1 MRARVIAT
9 FGRQSLI
16 DDAAH
21 IRQATRRGRR
31 GDVVVGDCVLA
42 SVTSAEQAR
51 IESIEPRSTLL
62 FRTDKYRTK
71 ELAANV
77 DQVIIVFA
85 ARPAFNRW
93 FIWKALVAATA
104 ASIEALVLRNKTDLA
119 ESDDASSFL
128 QQLSQ
133 LGWRTLALSAKVE
146 SDRSRELLLR
156 EVAGRKSLMVGQSG
170 MGKSTLL
177 NLLIPD
183 ARARTQQY
191 SERLNVKQVFVKE
204 LEAGGFQL
212 STDAAADVLVLRPA
226 IINLDMEA
234 PPNDWDP
241 SEQTYSSSAGQM
253 TLYLELYDSLTSTL
267 LARVIDPEA
276 ASNYGVFTWQS
287 QAGNISAADG
297 IMKKWSD
304 TLRGYMEAARSSG
317 G

>member
-42 SVTSAEQAR
+42 SVTSVEQAR

-62 FRTDKYRTK
+62 FRSDKYRTK

-104 ASIEALVLRNKTDLA
+104 AGIEALVLRNKSDLA
-119 ESDDASSFL
+119 ESADASSFL
-128 QQLSQ
+128 HQVSQ

-146 SDRSRELLLR
+146 SDRSRDLLLR

-183 ARARTQQY
+183 AGARTQQY
-191 SERLNVKQVFVKE
+191 SERLNAGKQTTTASRWFSFDGDSALVDT
-204 LEAGGFQL
+204 AGFEEFGLAHLSFDEIAATFPEFKGLLGHCRFQDCRHSEEPGCAIRAALADGTIAPERYEFYRSL
-212 STDAAADVLVLRPA
+212 S
-226 IINLDMEA
+226 
-234 PPNDWDP
+234 
-241 SEQTYSSSAGQM
+241 
-253 TLYLELYDSLTSTL
+253 
-267 LARVIDPEA
+267 A
-276 ASNYGVFTWQS
+276 ASL
-287 QAGNISAADG
+287 A
-297 IMKKWSD
+297 
-304 TLRGYMEAARSSG
+304 
-317 G
+317 

>member
-1 MRARVIAT
+1 MQVRARVIAT

-21 IRQATRRGRR
+21 LRQATRRGRR

-42 SVTSAEQAR
+42 SVTSVEQAR

-104 ASIEALVLRNKTDLA
+104 AGIEALVLRNKSDLA
-119 ESDDASSFL
+119 ESVDASSFL
-128 QQLSQ
+128 HQVSQ

-183 ARARTQQY
+183 AGARTQQY
-191 SERLNVKQVFVKE
+191 SERLNAGKQTTTASRWFSFDGDSALVDT
-204 LEAGGFQL
+204 AGFEEFGLAHLSFDEIAATFPEFKGLLGHCRFQDCRHSEEPGCAIRAALADGTIAPERYEFYRSL
-212 STDAAADVLVLRPA
+212 S
-226 IINLDMEA
+226 
-234 PPNDWDP
+234 
-241 SEQTYSSSAGQM
+241 
-253 TLYLELYDSLTSTL
+253 
-267 LARVIDPEA
+267 A
-276 ASNYGVFTWQS
+276 ASL
-287 QAGNISAADG
+287 A
-297 IMKKWSD
+297 
-304 TLRGYMEAARSSG
+304 
-317 G
+317 

>member
-1 MRARVIAT
+1 MRVRARVIAT

-42 SVTSAEQAR
+42 SVTSVEQAR

-62 FRTDKYRTK
+62 FRSDKYRTK

-104 ASIEALVLRNKTDLA
+104 AGIEALVLRNKSDLA
-119 ESDDASSFL
+119 DSDDASSFL
-128 QQLSQ
+128 RQVSQ

-183 ARARTQQY
+183 AGARTQQY
-191 SERLNVKQVFVKE
+191 SERLNAGKQTTTASRWFSFDGDSALVDT
-204 LEAGGFQL
+204 AGFEEFGLAHLRFDEIAATFPEFKGLLGHCRFQDCRH
-212 STDAAADVLVLRPA
+212 SEEPGCAIRAALADGT
-226 IINLDMEA
+226 IA
-234 PPNDWDP
+234 PERYEFYR
-241 SEQTYSSSAGQM
+241 SLSSA
-253 TLYLELYDSLTSTL
+253 SL
-267 LARVIDPEA
+267 A
-276 ASNYGVFTWQS
+276 
-287 QAGNISAADG
+287 
-297 IMKKWSD
+297 
-304 TLRGYMEAARSSG
+304 
-317 G
+317 

>member
-42 SVTSAEQAR
+42 SVTSVEQAR

-62 FRTDKYRTK
+62 FRTDRYRTK

-77 DQVIIVFA
+77 DQVIIVLA

-104 ASIEALVLRNKTDLA
+104 AGIEALVVRNKSDLA
-119 ESDDASSFL
+119 ESGDASSFL
-128 QQLSQ
+128 QEVSR

-156 EVAGRKSLMVGQSG
+156 EVTGRKSLMVGQSG

-183 ARARTQQY
+183 ARARTQEY
-191 SERLNVKQVFVKE
+191 SERLNAGKQTTTASRWFAFDGDSALVDTAGFEEFGLAHLSFVE
-204 LEAGGFQL
+204 IAATFPEFMALLGQCRFQ
-212 STDAAADVLVLRPA
+212 DCRHMEEPGCAIRAAL
-226 IINLDMEA
+226 
-234 PPNDWDP
+234 
-241 SEQTYSSSAGQM
+241 
-253 TLYLELYDSLTSTL
+253 
-267 LARVIDPEA
+267 
-276 ASNYGVFTWQS
+276 
-287 QAGNISAADG
+287 ADG
-297 IMKKWSD
+297 TIAPERYDFYRS
-304 TLRGYMEAARSSG
+304 LAATSLA
-317 G
+317 

>member
-1 MRARVIAT
+1 VRARVIAT

-42 SVTSAEQAR
+42 SVTSVEQAR

-62 FRTDKYRTK
+62 FRSDKYRTK

-104 ASIEALVLRNKTDLA
+104 AGIEALVLRNKSDLA
-119 ESDDASSFL
+119 ESADASSFL
-128 QQLSQ
+128 HQVSQ

-146 SDRSRELLLR
+146 SDRSRDLLLR

-183 ARARTQQY
+183 AGARTQQY
-191 SERLNVKQVFVKE
+191 SERLNAGKQTTTASRWFSFDGDSALVDT
-204 LEAGGFQL
+204 AGFEEFGLAHLSFDEIAATFPEFKGLLGHCRFQDCRHSEEPGCAIRAALADGTIAPERYEFYRSL
-212 STDAAADVLVLRPA
+212 S
-226 IINLDMEA
+226 
-234 PPNDWDP
+234 
-241 SEQTYSSSAGQM
+241 
-253 TLYLELYDSLTSTL
+253 
-267 LARVIDPEA
+267 A
-276 ASNYGVFTWQS
+276 ASL
-287 QAGNISAADG
+287 A
-297 IMKKWSD
+297 
-304 TLRGYMEAARSSG
+304 
-317 G
+317 

>member
-1 MRARVIAT
+1 VIAT

-16 DDAAH
+16 ADTAH

-31 GDVVVGDCVLA
+31 GDVVIGDCVLA

-104 ASIEALVLRNKTDLA
+104 AGIEALVLRNKTDLA
-119 ESDDASSFL
+119 ESDDANSFL
-128 QQLSQ
+128 QQVSQ
-133 LGWRTLALSAKVE
+133 LGWRTLALSAKVD

-191 SERLNVKQVFVKE
+191 SERLNAGKQTTTASRWFSFGGDSALVDT
-204 LEAGGFQL
+204 AGFEEFGLAHLRFNEI
-212 STDAAADVLVLRPA
+212 AAAFPEFKALLGHCRFQDCRHLEEPGCA
-226 IINLDMEA
+226 I
-234 PPNDWDP
+234 
-241 SEQTYSSSAGQM
+241 
-253 TLYLELYDSLTSTL
+253 
-267 LARVIDPEA
+267 RA
-276 ASNYGVFTWQS
+276 AL
-287 QAGNISAADG
+287 ADG
-297 IMKKWSD
+297 AIAPERYEFYRS
-304 TLRGYMEAARSSG
+304 LAAVSLA
-317 G
+317 

>member
-9 FGRQSLI
+9 FGHQSLI

-42 SVTSAEQAR
+42 SVTSVEQAR

-62 FRTDKYRTK
+62 FRSDKYRTK

-104 ASIEALVLRNKTDLA
+104 AGIEALVLRNKSDLA
-119 ESDDASSFL
+119 ESADASSFL
-128 QQLSQ
+128 HQVSQ

-146 SDRSRELLLR
+146 SDRSRDLLLR

-183 ARARTQQY
+183 AGARTQQY
-191 SERLNVKQVFVKE
+191 SERLNAGKQTTTASRWFSFDGDSALVDT
-204 LEAGGFQL
+204 AGFEEFGLAHLSFDEIAATFPEFKGLLGHCRFQDCRHSEEPGCAIRAALADGTIAPERYEFYRSL
-212 STDAAADVLVLRPA
+212 S
-226 IINLDMEA
+226 
-234 PPNDWDP
+234 
-241 SEQTYSSSAGQM
+241 
-253 TLYLELYDSLTSTL
+253 
-267 LARVIDPEA
+267 A
-276 ASNYGVFTWQS
+276 ASL
-287 QAGNISAADG
+287 A
-297 IMKKWSD
+297 
-304 TLRGYMEAARSSG
+304 
-317 G
+317 

>member
-9 FGRQSLI
+9 FGRESLI

-31 GDVVVGDCVLA
+31 GDVVVGDCVVA
-42 SVTSAEQAR
+42 SVTSVEQAR

-62 FRTDKYRTK
+62 FRTDRYRTK

-77 DQVIIVFA
+77 DQVIIVLA

-104 ASIEALVLRNKTDLA
+104 AGIEALVVRNKSDLA

-128 QQLSQ
+128 QEVSR

-156 EVAGRKSLMVGQSG
+156 EVTGRKSLMVGQSG

-177 NLLIPD
+177 NLLIPN
-183 ARARTQQY
+183 ARARTQEY
-191 SERLNVKQVFVKE
+191 SERLNAGKQTTTASRWFAFDGDSALVDTAGFEEFGLAHLSFVE
-204 LEAGGFQL
+204 IAATFPEFMALIGHCRFQDCRHLEEPGC
-212 STDAAADVLVLRPA
+212 SIRAAL
-226 IINLDMEA
+226 
-234 PPNDWDP
+234 
-241 SEQTYSSSAGQM
+241 
-253 TLYLELYDSLTSTL
+253 
-267 LARVIDPEA
+267 
-276 ASNYGVFTWQS
+276 
-287 QAGNISAADG
+287 ADG
-297 IMKKWSD
+297 TIAPERYDFYRS
-304 TLRGYMEAARSSG
+304 LAATSLA
-317 G
+317 

>member
-42 SVTSAEQAR
+42 SVTSVEQAR

-62 FRTDKYRTK
+62 FRSDKYRTK

-104 ASIEALVLRNKTDLA
+104 AGIEALVLRNKSDLA
-119 ESDDASSFL
+119 ESADASSFL
-128 QQLSQ
+128 HQVSQ

-146 SDRSRELLLR
+146 SDRSRDLLLR

-183 ARARTQQY
+183 AGARTQQY
-191 SERLNVKQVFVKE
+191 SERLNAGKQTTTASRWFSFDGDSALVDT
-204 LEAGGFQL
+204 AGFEEFGLAHLSFDEIAATFPEFKGLLGHCRFQDCRHTEEPGCAIRAALADGTIAPERYEFYRSL
-212 STDAAADVLVLRPA
+212 S
-226 IINLDMEA
+226 
-234 PPNDWDP
+234 
-241 SEQTYSSSAGQM
+241 
-253 TLYLELYDSLTSTL
+253 
-267 LARVIDPEA
+267 A
-276 ASNYGVFTWQS
+276 ASL
-287 QAGNISAADG
+287 A
-297 IMKKWSD
+297 
-304 TLRGYMEAARSSG
+304 
-317 G
+317 

>member
-1 MRARVIAT
+1 MTFPPGSAEPTQVHARVIAT

-16 DDAAH
+16 DDTEH

-31 GDVVVGDCVLA
+31 GDVVVGDYVLA

-104 ASIEALVLRNKTDLA
+104 ANIEALVLRNKTDLA

-183 ARARTQQY
+183 AGARTQQY
-191 SERLNVKQVFVKE
+191 SERLNAGKQTTTASRWFSFDGDSALVDTAGFEEFGLAHLRFDEIAATFPEFKGLLGHCRFQDCRH
-204 LEAGGFQL
+204 LEEPGCAIRAALADGAIAPERFEFYRSL
-212 STDAAADVLVLRPA
+212 AAA
-226 IINLDMEA
+226 
-234 PPNDWDP
+234 
-241 SEQTYSSSAGQM
+241 
-253 TLYLELYDSLTSTL
+253 SL
-267 LARVIDPEA
+267 A
-276 ASNYGVFTWQS
+276 
-287 QAGNISAADG
+287 
-297 IMKKWSD
+297 
-304 TLRGYMEAARSSG
+304 
-317 G
+317 